1 MVKSIKFN
9 AFIRTIMNLVNIL
22 MPLLAGPYLAR
33 VLDVSLYA
41 EYNRAIAIVAWFL
54 PFATLGVY
62 NYGIREISRVKDNED
77 KVNFLFSQLFYIS
90 LICTII
96 VTFFYL
102 ILIRYT
108 VNSDVKI
115 VYYIFSIQIISQ
127 MFFVEWMNEAN
138 ENYMFI
144 FLKTTIVKSLQLISI
159 FIFVKSKD
167 DIVIFAIITTLSI
180 FFNYLISYISIR
192 RTVNLVF
199 VPLSSLIN
207 QIKPLLVML
216 LLMNANM
223 LYTYLDR
230 LFLSFSTK
238 NTIEI
243 SYYQF
248 SLSIVSLITQVINSI
263 IIVSIPRL
271 SKYLTSGKKKE
282 YLSLLEKTSHLFL
295 CLGIPLCLG
304 MTVMSKDIIYMYSG
318 SSYLAAASTLA
329 LFSIR
334 TILWLGDRVF
344 AGQLLFI
351 HGYEND
357 LTKIYLKYGMLNLI
371 FNIVLLILGNSS
383 ASLFIITT
391 MVAELFLLIEEI
403 RLSKRKGIEYK
414 LIFDKKTIEYIIS
427 GVIMMLLVYYIRNKY
442 ITLMELSFNYMF
454 KILCVVFL
462 GMIIYFLSIYIQR
475 KLRKNTV

>member
-1 MVKSIKFN
+1 MARSVRFN

-22 MPLLAGPYLAR
+22 IPLLAGPYLAR
-33 VLDVSLYA
+33 VLDVNLYA
-41 EYNRAIAIVAWFL
+41 EYNRALAIVAWFL

-62 NYGIREISRVKDNED
+62 NYGIREISRVKKDKK
-77 KVNFLFSQLFYIS
+77 KVNFLFSELFYIS
-90 LICTII
+90 VICTIL
-96 VTFFYL
+96 VTLLYL
-102 ILIRYT
+102 LTIKFTI
-108 VNSDVKI
+108 SSEVKI
-115 VYYIFSIQIISQ
+115 IYYIFSIQIISQ

-144 FLKTTIVKSLQLISI
+144 FLKTTIIKILQLVSI
-159 FIFVKSKD
+159 FLFVKSKD

-192 RTVNLVF
+192 KSVELVL
-199 VPLSSLIN
+199 VPWSSIVKRL
-207 QIKPLLVML
+207 KPLLVML

-230 LFLSFSTK
+230 LFLSFTTT

-271 SKYLTSGKKKE
+271 SKYLTSGKNKE
-282 YLSLLEKTSHLFL
+282 YLTLLDKTAHLFL

-304 MTVMSKDIIYMYSG
+304 MAIMSKDIIYMYSG
-318 SSYLAAASTLA
+318 SSYLAAAPTLA
-329 LFSIR
+329 LFSLR
-334 TILWLGDRVF
+334 TLLWLGDRIF

-351 HGYEND
+351 HGYENE
-357 LTKIYLKYGMLNLI
+357 LTKIYLKYGMLNLL
-371 FNIVLLILGNSS
+371 FNIILLVLGNSS

-391 MVAELFLLIEEI
+391 MIAELFLLIDEI
-403 RLSKRKGIEYK
+403 LLSKRKGIEYNI
-414 LIFDKKTIEYIIS
+414 IFDHKTVEYVFS
-427 GVIMMLLVYYIRNKY
+427 GVIMVLSVYYIRNKY
-442 ITLMELSFNYMF
+442 INVLELSFEYF
-454 KILCVVFL
+454 FRVLCVVCFGVL
-462 GMIIYFLSIYIQR
+462 IYFLSIYLQR
-475 KLRKNTV
+475 KIKTVF